1 MKTGRFFEIAATVI
15 LTVLAAVLAC
25 GITAR
30 LLLGGDRAATPATS
44 PTPAQEAAP
53 QATPPPSTTPTLS
66 GAPPSPTETPVPFQP
81 SPTAAPLVITDPS
94 LTDRAL
100 LEEQL
105 YAAPSEQ
112 RLVLRIGQDHLTREI
127 AAYLSTQTDPVYR
140 QVTVRFTPGL
150 ITLEG
155 EVKVAGLWI
164 PATVEA
170 QATVSDCRP
179 EATITGLA
187 VGGLFTPRWAR
198 DFVADLLYD
207 ALDRYPE
214 DLLICLESIAIG
226 KEEAV
231 IEATRR

>member
-1 MKTGRFFEIAATVI
+1 MRAGRFFEIAATVI
-15 LTVLAAVLAC
+15 LTALAAVLAC

-30 LLLGGDRAATPATS
+30 LLLGGDRAATPAATH
-44 PTPAQEAAP
+44 TPAQEAAP
-53 QATPPPSTTPTLS
+53 PATPPPSVTPTLA
-66 GAPPSPTETPVPFQP
+66 GALPLPTETPPPLQP
-81 SPTAAPLVITDPS
+81 SPTAAPLILTDPS

-105 YAAPSEQ
+105 YAAPSGQ
-112 RLVLRIGQDHLTREI
+112 RLVLRISQEHLTREI

-150 ITLEG
+150 VTLEG

-198 DFVADLLYD
+198 DFVADLVYD
-207 ALDRYPE
+207 ALDRYPQ

-226 KEEAV
+226 EGETV